1 MIVIIHGAIAQC
13 SAVYTVLQSIDK
25 MRPGIN
31 HYDCHAEIETKHT
44 VVSGKLVAHISLQLS
59 TRDDA
64 GRI

>member
-13 SAVYTVLQSIDK
+13 SAVYTIQSIDK

>member
-13 SAVYTVLQSIDK
+13 SAVYTVQSIDK